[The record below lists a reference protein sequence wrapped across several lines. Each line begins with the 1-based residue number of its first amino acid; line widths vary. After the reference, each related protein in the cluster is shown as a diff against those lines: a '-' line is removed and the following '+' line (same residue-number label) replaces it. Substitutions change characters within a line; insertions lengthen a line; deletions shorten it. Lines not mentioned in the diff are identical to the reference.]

1 MSRGILL
8 LGNYPPPYG
17 GVPRY
22 IENLAPFLVSRG
34 WQVHV
39 LSIGHSGV
47 ERHQGFTVH
56 KLPWS
61 RKAALLLRHGPGR
74 PRSPIGM
81 GLAARGYP
89 SDWVW
94 FNVAYA
100 VGREILR
107 TERIDVLCGFNL
119 YRGAL
124 VGALLSHATGVPLV
138 VNNFGELFSH
148 GGFFEANPGVLPFIH
163 AQARRF
169 VSGSRH
175 CASGYARFG
184 LHPSVEVVPYGVD
197 SNRFRPD
204 RDGAAMRRR
213 VGIEAATPVVLFVG
227 RFVRDMGLHVVLDAV
242 PAVLKRRPDARF
254 LLVGAVGELSAA
266 AAEVAARVG
275 GKVIIRQ
282 NVPFD
287 ELPDW
292 YAAGDL
298 VVAPTTGDRACSSLA
313 AAEALATA
321 RPVIATDV
329 GGIPEVVTDGATGC
343 LIPPENHS
351 ALADRIVDLLERAEL
366 RHEMGARGRAWIEA
380 NWDTRHVLGR
390 MESVFAGA
398 AGDAA

>member
-1 MSRGILL
+1 MTRGILL

-34 WQVHV
+34 WRVHV

-47 ERHQGFTVH
+47 ERHAGYTVH

-74 PRSPIGM
+74 PRSPIGI
-81 GLAARGYP
+81 GLAARGYAA
-89 SDWVW
+89 DWAW
-94 FNVAYA
+94 YNVAYA

-107 TERIDVLCGFNL
+107 NERIDVLCGFNL

-124 VGALLSHATGVPLV
+124 VGAMLAHATGTPLV

-148 GGFFEANPGVLPFIH
+148 GAFFQANPDVLPFI
-163 AQARRF
+163 QAATRRF

-175 CASGYARFG
+175 CASGWARFG
-184 LHPSVEVVPYGVD
+184 LSPEVEVVPYGVD
-197 SNRFRPD
+197 SARFRPD
-204 RDGAAMRRR
+204 QDGLAMRFRA
-213 VGIEAATPVVLFVG
+213 GIGAATPVVLFVG
-227 RFVRDMGLHVVLDAV
+227 RFVRDMGLHVVLDAI
-242 PAVLKRRPDARF
+242 PAVLKRQPDARF

-266 AAEVAARVG
+266 ASEVAARFG
-275 GKVIIRQ
+275 GRVIIRQ

-287 ELPDW
+287 ELPGW

-321 RPVIATDV
+321 RPVIASNV
-329 GGIPEVVTDGATGC
+329 GGIPEIVAEGATGY

-351 ALADRIVDLLERAEL
+351 ALADRIVELLGRPDAG
-366 RHEMGARGRAWIEA
+366 REMGARGRAWIEA
-380 NWDTRHVLGR
+380 NWDTPHVLGR

-398 AGDAA
+398 AEASA